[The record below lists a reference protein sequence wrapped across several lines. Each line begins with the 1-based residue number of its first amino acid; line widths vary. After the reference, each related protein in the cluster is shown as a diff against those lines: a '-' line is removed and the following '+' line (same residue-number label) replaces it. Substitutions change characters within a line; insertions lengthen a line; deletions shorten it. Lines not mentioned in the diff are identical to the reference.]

1 MENRKLFGEWT
12 LLKFLVFT
20 FWIILIGCICILFSL
35 QINNWNNNRQ
45 STEKE
50 LRVVRDIVAD
60 LNYYSFLREYGGG
73 RMKEVIAAA
82 EQLLSAI
89 RDPKVQLSKKEI
101 DFDLHKL
108 TWIWLSATPTTKYV
122 ALNSSGD
129 FSYISSMPL
138 RNKFSQFGADQ
149 EKLLQ
154 FEAIQARFVD
164 QQLRPFLNQKMDRTT
179 IDSYQSG
186 RNMDTQ
192 QYPSPFTNT
201 NYELLQNREF
211 ANLLIDLLFFTKRLF
226 LPYDRMED
234 RTTEMRELIK
244 KEYPSI
250 EQSE

>member
-1 MENRKLFGEWT
+1 
-12 LLKFLVFT
+12 
-20 FWIILIGCICILFSL
+20 
-35 QINNWNNNRQ
+35 
-45 STEKE
+45 
-50 LRVVRDIVAD
+50 
-60 LNYYSFLREYGGG
+60 
-73 RMKEVIAAA
+73 MKEVIAAA

-234 RTTEMRELIK
+234 RTTEIRELIK

-250 EQSE
+250 ELSE